1 MLTSRDLTGHIDQA
15 VWISDDRIS
24 ALASQRCGGIE
35 QVNFH
40 GAQPVSRNAKLLQH
54 PEGVLKFALH
64 AKIEGRPQIIPLHW
78 MNLTLHPAGI
88 QQTHEWGGLRITL
101 EIAVKQNT
109 LQAQCHCD
117 SSARQQN
124 WEGFCLEVA
133 WNSKSLTTEVHGQR
147 QWAEPKVWRERW
159 LLLQA
164 NDQIHLQEWLRRSGD
179 YQGDFLIPEGWRR
192 LIYKRRCVSGTARLE
207 DVREEYLQTTLK
219 LYDADTWILL
229 GGEDFVSQLDE
240 NDWYQFRSISAI
252 PDKHTWRSPRFEVA
266 YFTEKPVREQPT
278 GESIFAIQTKRYEV
292 LDNGVPQLEIPEFPA
307 VEEFFRRVP
316 QIVESARVQDFGMTR
331 ACPGTYYWIWA
342 WDNMVTALAQ
352 THWGDIDNLKR
363 MVDFIRAHRDRDGS
377 IPGRWSRQ
385 LEPMD
390 SRGIGAMDFLFSEL
404 VLSLYAETNDR
415 MILRG
420 NYTVLHDAFTQLQQ
434 RSHANGLFPTIG
446 MYPDLP
452 TKMGRDENCYVA
464 IDEGAWYGL
473 CRNLEKIAWLVGDQP
488 TAEKAALQSGKIAEN
503 FLATFWDEEKGFICD
518 AHDHRTG
525 KRNSSY
531 PLFSLLFLESP
542 WGYALLR
549 DKLNSCAQFSSTHL
563 LSERGLALTPAWD
576 VNHHSEP
583 AMSAWYPHWDFVA
596 IKALAHAGDFQA
608 VRRWLHLVDE
618 CYRRLGYCPE
628 FVTLNVKPEE
638 QWQHHG
644 ASWNLN
650 CAAGWYNALLH
661 GLVGL
666 EFDLGGLTCRATAEM
681 PAFRLRQLHFR
692 GGRWQVEKFGNGK
705 FITSLN
711 IDGEEIT
718 GTLKVPARFYTSDE
732 HHLRIQYAEK
742 LPQRPMLLELWGAE
756 LINVN
761 FANDEAVFMIHGFGQ
776 TDLCFSCPEQDEL
789 HFDGSEI
796 DYQWQP
802 ETRTARCQFSLTG
815 EYEIRLTKKR

>member
-1 MLTSRDLTGHIDQA
+1 MLTFKDLSGHIDQA

-24 ALASQRCGGIE
+24 ALASQRSGGIE
-35 QVNFH
+35 QIDFH
-40 GAQPVSRNAKLLQH
+40 GSQPVSRNAKLLQH

-64 AKIEGRPQIIPLHW
+64 TKIKGRPQIIPLHW
-78 MNLTLHPAGI
+78 MNLTIHPAGI
-88 QQTHEWGGLRITL
+88 QQTHEFGSLRVTL

-109 LQAQCHCD
+109 LQVQCHCD
-117 SSARQQN
+117 WIAEEQN
-124 WEGFCLEVA
+124 WENFYFEVE
-133 WNSKSLTTEVHGQR
+133 WNANSMTTEVHGQR
-147 QWAEPKVWRERW
+147 LWAEPKVWRERW
-159 LLLQA
+159 LLLHA

-207 DVREEYLQTTLK
+207 DVREEYLHTMLK

-229 GGEDFVSQLDE
+229 GGKNFVLQASE
-240 NDWYQFRSISAI
+240 NGWYHFRSISAGI
-252 PDKHTWRSPRFEVA
+252 GDSTWHSPRFEVA
-266 YFTEKPVREQPT
+266 FFTAKPMREQST
-278 GESIFAIQTKRYEV
+278 EESIFAIQTKRYTT
-292 LDNGVPQLEIPEFPA
+292 LDAAVPQLEIPEFPA

-352 THWGDIDNLKR
+352 THWGDIENLKR
-363 MVDFIRAHRDRDGS
+363 MVDFIRGHRDQDGS

-390 SRGIGAMDFLFSEL
+390 SRGMGAMDFLFSEV
-404 VLSLYAETNDR
+404 VLSLYAETGDR

-420 NYTVLHDAFTQLQQ
+420 NYTALHDAFTHLQQ

-452 TKMGRDENCYVA
+452 AKMGRDENFYVA

-473 CRNLEKIAWLVGDQP
+473 CRNLEKIARLVGDQP
-488 TAEKAALQSGKIAEN
+488 AAQRASRQASKIAEN

-518 AHDHRTG
+518 AFDPRTG
-525 KRNSSY
+525 KRHASY

-542 WGYALLR
+542 WGYALLHN
-549 DKLNSCAQFSSTHL
+549 KLNSCAQFISAHL
-563 LSERGLALTPAWD
+563 LNERGLALTPAWD

-583 AMSAWYPHWDFVA
+583 AMSAWYPHWDFAA

-628 FVTLNVKPEE
+628 FVALNVKPEE

-644 ASWNLN
+644 AAWNLN

-661 GLVGL
+661 GLAGL
-666 EFDLGGLTCRATAEM
+666 EFDLGGLTCRTTPDM
-681 PAFRLRQLHFR
+681 PAFRLKQLHFR
-692 GGRWQVEKFGNGK
+692 GGRWQMEKSGSGK
-705 FITSLN
+705 FITSLKV
-711 IDGEEIT
+711 DGEEIK
-718 GTLKVPARFYTSDE
+718 GTLKIPPRFYTADE
-732 HHLRIQYAEK
+732 HQLRIHYAEK
-742 LPQRPMLLELWGAE
+742 PPHDPTLLELWGAE
-756 LINVN
+756 LVNVDW
-761 FANDEAVFMIHGFGQ
+761 AKDKAVFLIQGFGQ
-776 TDLCFSCPEQDEL
+776 TDLCFSSPRQPEL
-789 HFDGSEI
+789 RFDGREI
-796 DYQWQP
+796 DCQWQP
-802 ETRTARCQFSLTG
+802 ETKTARCQLLLSG
-815 EYEIRLTKKR
+815 EHEIRLTARI